1 MPVCQE
7 APAAAI
13 YAEINK
19 TKLSPTEPNIASA
32 IKKKLVGNS
41 DAIYIYISAISM
53 YVCQ

>member
-7 APAAAI
+7 APATAI

-32 IKKKLVGNS
+32 I
-41 DAIYIYISAISM
+41 YY
-53 YVCQ
+53 